1 MRLITIANC
10 LPSVDNQYRIRQHPW
25 SKGNRKG
32 VKCMKTKVTVTLN
45 DYEMKK
51 LQLVAEMYGKNVS
64 AVAKLGVQLYL
75 DRFIDFV
82 LEELEDEK
90 ERSSIVH

>member
-1 MRLITIANC
+1 
-10 LPSVDNQYRIRQHPW
+10 
-25 SKGNRKG
+25 
-32 VKCMKTKVTVTLN
+32 MKTNVTVTLN

-51 LQLVAEMYGKNVS
+51 LKLVAEMNGKNVS

-82 LEELEDEK
+82 LDEFEEEQ

>member
-1 MRLITIANC
+1 
-10 LPSVDNQYRIRQHPW
+10 
-25 SKGNRKG
+25 
-32 VKCMKTKVTVTLN
+32 MKTKVTVTLN

-51 LQLVAEMYGKNVS
+51 LKLVAEMHGKNVS
-64 AVAKLGVQLYL
+64 AVATLGVQLYL

-82 LEELEDEK
+82 LEEVAEEQ

>member
-1 MRLITIANC
+1 
-10 LPSVDNQYRIRQHPW
+10 
-25 SKGNRKG
+25 
-32 VKCMKTKVTVTLN
+32 MKTKVTVTLN

-51 LQLVAEMYGKNVS
+51 LKLVAEMYGKNVS
-64 AVAKLGVQLYL
+64 AIAKLGVQLYL

-82 LEELEDEK
+82 LEELEEEK

>member
-10 LPSVDNQYRIRQHPW
+10 FPNVDNQYRTRQHPCY
-25 SKGNRKG
+25 KGNSKG
-32 VKCMKTKVTVTLN
+32 VKSMKTKVTVTLN

-51 LQLVAEMYGKNVS
+51 LKLVAEMYGKNVS
-64 AVAKLGVQLYL
+64 AIAKLGVQLYL
-75 DRFIDFV
+75 DRIIDFV
-82 LEELEDEK
+82 LEELEEEK